1 MRLDAE
7 EGHYQEH
14 LQHSRDNYPHQHPLE
29 FFSFSIM
36 PDEIEFTR
44 AYSLGMIRKEDLVV
58 GKYYKGNCR
67 NASVAKWNGSKFDY
81 MRYKW
86 GSYYKDSLCYPT
98 DEDHFD
104 VFIPYQVLYEIDLK
118 STEKVI

>member
-1 MRLDAE
+1 MRLGADE
-7 EGHYQEH
+7 EHYQEF
-14 LQHSRDNYPHQHPLE
+14 LQDLLEDFPHQHPLE

-36 PDEIEFTR
+36 ADEIEFTR

-58 GKYYKGNCR
+58 GQYYKGNCR
-67 NASVAKWNGSKFDY
+67 NASVAKWNGSKFEY

-86 GSYYKDSLCYPT
+86 GSYYKDSLFYPT

-104 VFIPYQVLYEIDLK
+104 VFIPYAVVEPSEKEIVK
-118 STEKVI
+118 GE

>member
-1 MRLDAE
+1 MRLGAE
-7 EGHYQEH
+7 EEHYQEF
-14 LQHSRDNYPHQHPLE
+14 LQDILEDFPTQHPLE

-36 PDEIEFTR
+36 ADEIEFTR
-44 AYSLGMIRKEDLVV
+44 AYSLGMIRKEDLMV
-58 GKYYKGNCR
+58 GQYYKGNCR
-67 NASVAKWNGSKFDY
+67 NASVARWNGSKFEY

-104 VFIPYQVLYEIDLK
+104 VFIPYTVVEPSDTEIIK
-118 STEKVI
+118 

>member
-1 MRLDAE
+1 MRLGAE
-7 EGHYQEH
+7 EEHYQEF
-14 LQHSRDNYPHQHPLE
+14 LQAALEDFPHQHPLE

-44 AYSLGMIRKEDLVV
+44 AYSLGMIRKEDLVT

-67 NASVAKWNGSKFDY
+67 NTSVAKWNGSKFDY

-104 VFIPYQVLYEIDLK
+104 VFIPYFVVEPSEKEIVK
-118 STEKVI
+118 GE

>member
-7 EGHYQEH
+7 EEHYQEF
-14 LQHSRDNYPHQHPLE
+14 LQNLLEVFPHQHPLE

-36 PDEIEFTR
+36 PDELEFTR

-58 GKYYKGNCR
+58 GMYYKGNCR
-67 NASVAKWNGSKFDY
+67 NASVAKWDGSKFDY

-86 GSYYKDSLCYPT
+86 GSYYKDSLCYPM

-104 VFIPYQVLYEIDLK
+104 VFIPWAVVEPIEKEIIK
-118 STEKVI
+118 GE

>member
-7 EGHYQEH
+7 ENYYQDFLKDLLEVF
-14 LQHSRDNYPHQHPLE
+14 PHQHPLE
-29 FFSFSIM
+29 FFSFSIL

-58 GKYYKGNCR
+58 GKYYKGNFR
-67 NASVAKWNGSKFDY
+67 NASVAKWDGSKFEY
-81 MRYKW
+81 MRYKR
-86 GSYYKDSLCYPT
+86 GSCYKDSLCYPT

-104 VFIPYQVLYEIDLK
+104 IFIPYTVVEPSEKEIVK
-118 STEKVI
+118 GE

>member
-7 EGHYQEH
+7 EKHYQEF
-14 LQHSRDNYPHQHPLE
+14 LKKALEDFPHQHPLE

-44 AYSLGMIRKEDLVV
+44 AYSMGMIRKEDLVA

-86 GSYYKDSLCYPT
+86 GSYCKDSLCYPT
-98 DEDHFD
+98 DDLYFD
-104 VFIPYQVLYEIDLK
+104 VFIPYAVVEPSETEIIK
-118 STEKVI
+118 GE